1 MTTVHPASTE
11 TATEEF
17 AARMVGVLNDGCTA
31 MMTSIGHQTG
41 LFDTMSTLPGPVT
54 CAELAATAGLDERYV
69 REWLGAMT
77 VSGIV
82 EFDAAAQT
90 YRLPAEH
97 AAVLTRAAGP
107 NNLARFMQVVSMLG
121 EVEPAIAECFRAGGG
136 LSYDNY
142 PRFHQFMAEFSA
154 GTLDAALIDSILPM
168 APGLTERLHEGIDL
182 ADIGCGRGHAINLM
196 AQAFPASRF
205 IGYDFSVEAI
215 EAARAEAAQLGVTNA
230 RFEVLDVTELDVTDA
245 FDAITVFD
253 AIHDQAHPAT
263 VLANIARALRDDGVF
278 LMVDIQASSHL
289 EDNADLP
296 FGPFLYTVSTMHCM
310 TVSLGL
316 DGDGLGTVW
325 GEQKA
330 LSMLADAGFTDVRI
344 HHEEADPLNSYYVA
358 QKG

>member
-1 MTTVHPASTE
+1 MTTVHPAPTE
-11 TATEEF
+11 TTVEEF
-17 AARMVGVLNDGCTA
+17 AAKMVGVLNDACTA

-41 LFDTMSTLPGPVT
+41 LFDAMAMLPNPVT
-54 CAELAATAGLDERYV
+54 CADLAATTGLNERYV

-90 YRLPAEH
+90 YQLPAAH
-97 AAVLTRAAGP
+97 AAALTRAAGP

-121 EVEPAIAECFRAGGG
+121 EVEPAIAECFRVGGG

-168 APGLTERLHEGIDL
+168 VPGLDVRLRDGIDV
-182 ADIGCGRGHAINLM
+182 ADIGCGRGHAINLL
-196 AQAFPASRF
+196 AKAFPASRF
-205 IGYDFSVEAI
+205 TGYDFSVEAI
-215 EAARAEAAQLGVTNA
+215 DAARAEATQLGLTNATFVVRDVTDLGVT
-230 RFEVLDVTELDVTDA
+230 DA
-245 FDAITVFD
+245 YDAIAVFD

-263 VLANIARALRDDGVF
+263 VLGNIAAALRDDGVF

-289 EDNADLP
+289 EDNSDLP

-325 GEQKA
+325 GEQTA
-330 LSMLADAGFTDVRI
+330 LSMLADAGFTDVKI
-344 HHEEADPLNSYYVA
+344 HHEDADPLNSYYVA
-358 QKG
+358 KKG